1 MTRTRCFRGRPPA
14 RRDVAVAAGVTLLEL
29 LSPRT
34 GLPAADPTPGL
45 AVLGLVL
52 GVAQGVPLAWRR
64 TWPGPVLVIVTVAF
78 ALHALLLFPVPPYGS
93 WVALAAL
100 ASRREAR
107 TAALATAALVA
118 TVIAVFWVADDSQGI
133 VVPALLTLA
142 IAVSAQ
148 LVRERRARAAASVE
162 QAAAEERLRI
172 ARDLH
177 DVLGH
182 SLSGIAVQSS
192 TGRLALDSG
201 QPDVARAAL
210 VAIESA
216 SRDSMQEVRTV
227 LGEIR
232 EATAPGL
239 AAIDHLVRSVPD
251 GPAKVTIRR
260 RGDLDGVP
268 APIGRVAYRVV
279 QESLTN
285 LGRHAGPCSAQ
296 VTLRRDGNRLLVEV
310 VDDGLGATP
319 TSGGGGHGLLGM
331 RERVAAVGGQLE
343 AGPGHDGGWQVRA
356 ELPAGGPEEVR

>member
-1 MTRTRCFRGRPPA
+1 MTWSRWFRGSPPA
-14 RRDVAVAAGVTLLEL
+14 RRDVAVAAGLTLLEL

-34 GLPAADPTPGL
+34 GPPAADPTPAL

-52 GVAQGVPLAWRR
+52 AVAQGVPLAWRR
-64 TWPGPVLVIVTVAF
+64 TSPGPVLVIVTVAF

-107 TAALATAALVA
+107 TAAVATAILVA
-118 TVIAVFWVADDSQGI
+118 TVVAAFWAADGSADDAEGI
-133 VVPALLTLA
+133 VVPALLTVA

-192 TGRLALDSG
+192 TGRLALDAG

-210 VAIESA
+210 VAH
-216 SRDSMQEVRTV
+216 RGRQ
-227 LGEIR
+227 
-232 EATAPGL
+232 PGL
-239 AAIDHLVRSVPD
+239 DA
-251 GPAKVTIRR
+251 
-260 RGDLDGVP
+260 RG
-268 APIGRVAYRVV
+268 A
-279 QESLTN
+279 
-285 LGRHAGPCSAQ
+285 H
-296 VTLRRDGNRLLVEV
+296 
-310 VDDGLGATP
+310 
-319 TSGGGGHGLLGM
+319 
-331 RERVAAVGGQLE
+331 
-343 AGPGHDGGWQVRA
+343 RA
-356 ELPAGGPEEVR
+356 R

>member
-1 MTRTRCFRGRPPA
+1 MTRTRWFRGRPPA
-14 RRDVAVAAGVTLLEL
+14 RRDVAVAAGLTLLEL

-34 GLPAADPTPGL
+34 GLPAADPTPRL

-52 GVAQGVPLAWRR
+52 GVAQGVPVAWRR
-64 TWPGPVLVIVTVAF
+64 TSPGPVLVIVTVAF
-78 ALHALLLFPVPPYGS
+78 ALHAALLFPVPPYGS

-107 TAALATAALVA
+107 TAAVATATLVA
-118 TVIAVFWVADDSQGI
+118 TVVAAFWVADDAEGI
-133 VVPALLTLA
+133 VVPALLTVA

-192 TGRLALDSG
+192 TGRLALDAG

-210 VAIESA
+210 VAIEGA
-216 SRDSMQEVRTV
+216 SRDSMREVRTV

-232 EATAPGL
+232 DTAGPGL
-239 AAIDHLVRSVPD
+239 AAIDGLVRSLPA
-251 GPAKVTIRR
+251 GPVAVTMRR
-260 RGDLDGVP
+260 HGDLDGVP
-268 APIGRVAYRVV
+268 GPIGRVAYRVV

-296 VTLRRDGNRLLVEV
+296 VTIRRDGARLLVEV
-310 VDDGLGATP
+310 VDDGIGAAP
-319 TSGGGGHGLLGM
+319 ASGEGGHGLVGM
-331 RERVAAVGGQLE
+331 RERVAAVGGQLD
-343 AGPGHDGGWQVRA
+343 AGPGQDGGWRVRA
-356 ELPAGGPEEVR
+356 ELPAGGHAVVR